1 MKTKLLFGLLL
12 TSTMLFCFSSCKEK
26 EDELD
31 VINQTS
37 LTTFRAT
44 TYRSAFT
51 VDENV
56 QTMATT
62 EYCFVSQ
69 DTIKKTVGFWGNGV
83 QYAYTPSLYTYRQ
96 GAFGEKNVGQYYTL
110 ISVENGEEKVIKFEN
125 NAFHDGDNVCD
136 LTFSTINSIATI
148 DEDFSN
154 TSWTID
160 TMVFWTKDV
169 EKILYFDTI
178 KHIEKVEGKKQW
190 VIDTVIPHKGLVKDT
205 LGPKYIVKGNFSFV
219 RNAEFNNSGA
229 VEYYYAAYEKDTT
242 IKEPTEKIEYNG
254 DMTWCITSVSSAK
267 KFTVMCNFPDGKEY
281 LPLYDF
287 SVTRNKETGE
297 VTEKTIMFNEFPLKW
312 VK

>member
-12 TSTMLFCFSSCKEK
+12 TSAMLFCFTSCKEK
-26 EDELD
+26 EDGFD

-37 LTTFRAT
+37 LTTFRGT
-44 TYRSAFT
+44 SYRSAFT

-56 QTMATT
+56 QTMMTT
-62 EYCFVSQ
+62 EYHFLSQ
-69 DTIKKTVGFWGNGV
+69 DTIQKTVGLWGNGV
-83 QYAYTPSLYTYRQ
+83 AYAATPMLYTYRQ
-96 GAFGEKNVGQYYTL
+96 GAFGEKNVGQYYTF

-154 TSWTID
+154 TSWAID
-160 TMVFWTKDV
+160 TTVFWTKDV
-169 EKILYFDTI
+169 EKVLFYDTI
-178 KHIEKVEGKKQW
+178 KHIEKIDGKRQW
-190 VIDTVIPHKGLVKDT
+190 VIDTIIPHKGMVKDT
-205 LGPKYIVKGNFSFV
+205 LGPKFIVSGTFSFM
-219 RNAEFNNSGA
+219 RDN
-229 VEYYYAAYEKDTT
+229 EYKNTGKVTYDYLAYDKEKYDAPMEE
-242 IKEPTEKIEYNG
+242 IHYDG
-254 DMTWCITSVSSAK
+254 DIDWCLTSISSAK

-287 SVTRNKETGE
+287 SVTRNKATGE
-297 VTEKTIMFNEFPLKW
+297 VTEKTIMFNEFPLIW